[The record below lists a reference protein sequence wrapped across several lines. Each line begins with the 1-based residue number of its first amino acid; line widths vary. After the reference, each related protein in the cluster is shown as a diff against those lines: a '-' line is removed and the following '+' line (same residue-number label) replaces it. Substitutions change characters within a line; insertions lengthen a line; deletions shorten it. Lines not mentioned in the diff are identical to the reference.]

1 MFNGMLT
8 GIIQQV
14 GNVNG
19 VAANN
24 HATVQLPLG
33 LSFAWVEL
41 VLGGT
46 FTIAQITNI
55 KVKLNGQI
63 VQEYRS
69 GTELELLN
77 SQQDRNYTTTA
88 GYLHFDFRRMGSQPN
103 NRGTE
108 DRDLTMI
115 RTGIPNNPN
124 SGLRDVSTFT
134 IEFDI
139 GAAVNPTI
147 VCYASMLDPA
157 PMGLVRYVRD
167 IDYTPSAT
175 GRYEIFDVP
184 RQMIIER
191 IGYNI
196 ASGAFTELQNKI
208 NGNVVFEGP
217 LAIHNRDQ
225 NNGARKEQSN
235 WFFLEPD
242 PDGDGRDWIDARP
255 AADFRQVL
263 TISAANAIPTVL
275 QQLGPLGA

>member
-1 MFNGMLT
+1 MYNGMLT

-19 VAANN
+19 VAANS
-24 HATVQLPLG
+24 HATIQLPLG
-33 LSFAWVEL
+33 LTFEWVKL

-55 KVKLNGQI
+55 KVKLNGQV

-77 SQQDRNYTTTA
+77 SQSDRNYTTTA
-88 GYLHFDFRRMGSQPN
+88 GYLQFDFRRLGCRAN
-103 NRGTE
+103 ERGTQ
-108 DRDLTMI
+108 DRDLTLI
-115 RTGIPNNPN
+115 RTGIPNDPAK
-124 SGLRDVSTFT
+124 GLRDVSTFT

-139 GAAVNPTI
+139 GAATSPTI
-147 VCYASMLDPA
+147 VCYASMIDPA

-167 IDYTPSAT
+167 IDYTPAAT

-196 ASGAFTELQNKI
+196 ASGVFTELQNKI

-217 LAIHNRDQ
+217 LAIHNQDQ
-225 NNGARKEQSN
+225 NNGERKAQTD

-242 PDGDGRDWIDARP
+242 PYGDGRDWIDARP

-263 TISAANAIPTVL
+263 TVSTAAVIPTVL
-275 QQLGPLGA
+275 MQLGPLGA

>member
-1 MFNGMLT
+1 MYNGMLT

-14 GNVNG
+14 GNVSG

-24 HATVQLPLG
+24 HATIQLPLG
-33 LSFAWVEL
+33 LTFAWAEL

-46 FTIAQITNI
+46 FTIAQISNI
-55 KVKLNGQI
+55 KVKLNGQV
-63 VQEYRS
+63 VQEYRT

-77 SQQDRNYTTTA
+77 SQQDKNYTTTA
-88 GYLHFDFRRMGSQPN
+88 GYLHFDFRRMGCQPN

-108 DRDLTMI
+108 DRDLTLI

-139 GAAVNPTI
+139 GGATNPTV

-191 IGYNI
+191 IGYDMT
-196 ASGAFTELQNKI
+196 SGVFSELQNKI

-225 NNGARKEQSN
+225 NNGARESQTN

-263 TISAANAIPTVL
+263 TVTTAQVIPTVL

>member
-1 MFNGMLT
+1 MYNGMLT

-24 HATVQLPLG
+24 HATIQLPLG
-33 LSFAWVEL
+33 LSYAWVEL

-77 SQQDRNYTTTA
+77 SFQDRNYTTTA
-88 GYLHFDFRRMGSQPN
+88 GYLHFDFRRMGCKSTSN
-103 NRGTE
+103 GT
-108 DRDLTMI
+108 DNRDLTMI
-115 RTGIPNNPN
+115 RTGVPNAPN
-124 SGLRDVSTFT
+124 SGLRDVATFT

-139 GAAVNPTI
+139 GAATSPTI

-191 IGYNI
+191 IGYDMS
-196 ASGAFTELQNKI
+196 SGVFTELQNKI

-225 NNGARKEQSN
+225 NNGARKSQTN

-242 PDGDGRDWIDARP
+242 PDGDGRDWMDARP

-263 TISAANAIPTVL
+263 TVSTANVIKTVL
-275 QQLGPLGA
+275 MQLGPLGA

>member
-1 MFNGMLT
+1 MYNGMLT

-19 VAANN
+19 VAASSK
-24 HATVQLPLG
+24 ASIQFPMG
-33 LSFAWVEL
+33 LSFAWIKL

-46 FTIAQITNI
+46 FTVAQCTNI
-55 KVKLNGQI
+55 KVKVNGQI

-77 SQQDRNYTTTA
+77 SQQDRNYTSVA
-88 GYLHFDFRRMGSQPN
+88 GYLHFDFRRMGSKPN
-103 NRGTE
+103 ERGTQ
-108 DRDLTMI
+108 DRDLTLI
-115 RTGIPNNPN
+115 RTGVPNNPN
-124 SGLRDVSTFT
+124 SGLRDVSTLT

-139 GAAVNPTI
+139 GAATSPTI

-167 IDYTPSAT
+167 IDYTASAT
-175 GRYEIFDVP
+175 GKMEIFDVP

-196 ASGAFTELQNKI
+196 AAGVFTELQNKI

-217 LAIHNRDQ
+217 LAIHNQDQ
-225 NNGARKEQSN
+225 NNGARKPQTN

-263 TISAANAIPTVL
+263 TISGTGAIPSVL

>member
-1 MFNGMLT
+1 MYNGMLT

-19 VAANN
+19 VAANS
-24 HATVQLPLG
+24 HATIQLPLG
-33 LSFAWVEL
+33 LTFEWVKL

-55 KVKLNGQI
+55 KVKFNGQT

-77 SQQDRNYTTTA
+77 SQQDRDYTTTA
-88 GYLHFDFRRMGSQPN
+88 GYLQFDFRRLGSQSN
-103 NRGTE
+103 ERGTQ
-108 DRDLTMI
+108 DRDLTLI
-115 RTGIPNNPN
+115 RTGIPNNPQ
-124 SGLRDVSTFT
+124 SGLRDISTFT

-139 GAAVNPTI
+139 GAATNPTI
-147 VCYASMLDPA
+147 VCYASMIDPA
-157 PMGLVRYVRD
+157 AMGLVRYVRD

-191 IGYNI
+191 IGYNMT
-196 ASGAFTELQNKI
+196 AGVFTELQNKI

-217 LAIHNRDQ
+217 LAIHNQDQ
-225 NNGARKEQSN
+225 NNGRRKAQTD

-242 PDGDGRDWIDARP
+242 PYGDGRDWIDARP

-263 TISAANAIPTVL
+263 TVSNAAVIKTVL